1 MKDNFKNPMKNDQG
15 FTLLEMIVVII
26 VVSIIGFVALSY
38 YQKLMVDVERTKI
51 QHDVGVMRSAI
62 GIQVAKYIVAGE
74 KRKLGELVGSNPMDL
89 LDERPENY
97 RGAYPGVALNDLD
110 TGFWYFDS
118 SVGILYYVVRNGR
131 YCQTVL
137 DNPKRLEFKIS
148 PILVDKGVPGEKS
161 IEGLTLRES
170 EPYRWLSPW
179 D

>member
-1 MKDNFKNPMKNDQG
+1 MKNDQG
-15 FTLLEMIVVII
+15 VTLLEMVVVII

-51 QHDVGVMRSAI
+51 QHDVGVIRSAI
-62 GIQVAKYIVAGE
+62 GIQVAKYIVSGE
-74 KRKLGELVGSNPMDL
+74 KHRLNELVGSNPMDL

-97 RGAYPGVALNDLD
+97 RGAYSGVTLMNLNP
-110 TGFWYFDS
+110 GFWYFDS
-118 SVGILYYVVRNGR
+118 RSGILYYVVRNGR
-131 YCQTVL
+131 YCQTAL

-148 PILVDKGVPGEKS
+148 PILSDKGVSGEKS